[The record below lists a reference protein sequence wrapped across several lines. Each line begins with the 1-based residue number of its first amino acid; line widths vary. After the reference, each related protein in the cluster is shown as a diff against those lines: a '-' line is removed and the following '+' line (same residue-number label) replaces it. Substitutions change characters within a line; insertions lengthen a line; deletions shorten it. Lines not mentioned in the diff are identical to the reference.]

1 MRLPTRLLLSALLG
15 LGITGPAAAA
25 QPQHRLTDLVAIPL
39 KPGPNTIEHFAP
51 DGRSAIVT
59 LGWRENGNAH
69 GYDLYLVLMQGNGG
83 GSEVVGFDT
92 LTKDGGGFEDTIRDD
107 PHTGEDV
114 VRSVRFMRGK
124 IDGQPGTFVFVAQRG
139 FDPDEGIPG
148 PSLVDY
154 TVFRLV
160 PGEDVG
166 TTSDMFQPVVAL
178 QSTTRFCHAEK
189 ALKQQFGIPLT
200 RSYAG
205 PDTADGC

>member
-1 MRLPTRLLLSALLG
+1 MTCRLLLAALLA
-15 LGITGPAAAA
+15 LGMAGPAAAA
-25 QPQHRLTDLVAIPL
+25 EPAKHRFTELAPIPL
-39 KPGPNTIEHFAP
+39 KPGPNTIERFAP

-69 GYDLYLVLMQGNGG
+69 GYDLYLVLMAGNSGVP
-83 GSEVVGFDT
+83 EVVGFDT
-92 LTKDGGGFEDTIRDD
+92 LTREGGGFEDTIRDD

-114 VRSVRFMRGK
+114 VRSVRFVRGK

-139 FDPDEGIPG
+139 FDPEEGIPG

-154 TVFRLV
+154 TVFKLV

-166 TTSDMFQPVVAL
+166 TTSDMFQPVETV
-178 QSTTRFCHAEK
+178 QSTTKFCHAEK
-189 ALKQQFGIPLT
+189 ALLKQYSLPLT